1 MDEEIEER
9 IDSYL
14 EMYGRILYKVSG
26 KWPEHGIDIAGRVFE
41 EISKDL
47 RSEMIVEM
55 RRRDYQVNRD
65 ERNCKIDGVLATRKQ
80 RETLHRFGVK
90 NIPDDLS
97 LEEASDILEEL
108 IDLSRHGNKDLLLRE
123 IEVLNEKWQRR

>member
-1 MDEEIEER
+1 MDEEVEER

-47 RSEMIVEM
+47 RSEMIAEM
-55 RRRDYQVNRD
+55 RRRDYQVNRG

-80 RETLHRFGVK
+80 KETLHRFGVK
-90 NIPDDLS
+90 NI
-97 LEEASDILEEL
+97 
-108 IDLSRHGNKDLLLRE
+108 RNKDLLLRE
-123 IEVLNEKWQRR
+123 IEVLNEKWQRE